1 MSFLCHPTYILLG
14 IERCLKLGPESK
26 EDLQTEMERVA
37 YTDRALSDNIFSL
50 FLHLSL
56 PGWPVIVACSYMG
69 RSMSMNHPRSRPFF
83 LSANDS
89 S

>member
-37 YTDRALSDNIFSL
+37 YTDRALSDNIFFL
-50 FLHLSL
+50 FLT
-56 PGWPVIVACSYMG
+56 PVSTGLASHRRLKLHGPIDIHG
-69 RSMSMNHPRSRPFF
+69 
-83 LSANDS
+83 
-89 S
+89 